1 MWNRE
6 KTSKDTFMD
15 RYRREPALSL
25 HTKQELEN
33 KSHWLLYLYT
43 NAQISLKKIHYKLKN
58 QCFNEEPQT
67 LSVLENAVIFTLAFQ

>member
-6 KTSKDTFMD
+6 KTSKDNFTFMD

-25 HTKQELEN
+25 QTKQELEN
-33 KSHWLLYLYT
+33 KLHWLLYLYT
-43 NAQISLKKIHYKLKN
+43 NAHK
-58 QCFNEEPQT
+58 EPQT